1 MARPQPAPAL
11 KRTRPDSHAFEQVAA
26 PMPTAGVPA
35 DDPDENRN
43 AARAANRNTASAA
56 SRNDADAASRNAAT
70 QAEPLVKFSIRVAPD
85 KHRHIKAT
93 AAMQGMSIQ
102 DLAVTAL
109 SEYLERLG
117 RPLP

>member
-11 KRTRPDSHAFEQVAA
+11 KRSRPESHAFAPAVETAA
-26 PMPTAGVPA
+26 PAATPA
-35 DDPDENRN
+35 AANRN
-43 AARAANRNTASAA
+43 AATAPNRNGG
-56 SRNDADAASRNAAT
+56 DAASRNAAT
-70 QAEPLVKFSIRVAPD
+70 ETRVEPLVKFSIRVAPD

-93 AAMQGMSIQ
+93 AAIQGMSIQ
-102 DLAVTAL
+102 DLATTAI

>member
-11 KRTRPDSHAFEQVAA
+11 RRTRPDSHAFEQVATPA
-26 PMPTAGVPA
+26 PAAEVPA
-35 DDPDENRN
+35 DSPVESRN
-43 AARAANRNTASAA
+43 AATTAN
-56 SRNDADAASRNAAT
+56 RNDADAASRNAAT
-70 QAEPLVKFSIRVAPD
+70 KAEALVKFSIRVAPD

>member
-11 KRTRPDSHAFEQVAA
+11 KRSRPESHAFAPAVETAA
-26 PMPTAGVPA
+26 PAATPAAATRNAATAP
-35 DDPDENRN
+35 NRN
-43 AARAANRNTASAA
+43 AATAPNRNGG
-56 SRNDADAASRNAAT
+56 DAASRNAAT
-70 QAEPLVKFSIRVAPD
+70 ETRVEPLVKFSIRVAPD

-93 AAMQGMSIQ
+93 AAIQGMSIQ
-102 DLAVTAL
+102 DLATTAI

>member
-26 PMPTAGVPA
+26 PAPAAEVPVNN
-35 DDPDENRN
+35 PSKNRN
-43 AARAANRNTASAA
+43 AASAA
-56 SRNDADAASRNAAT
+56 GRNAADAASRNAAMP
-70 QAEPLVKFSIRVAPD
+70 AESLVKFSIRVAPD

>member
-11 KRTRPDSHAFEQVAA
+11 KRSRPESHAFAPAVETAA
-26 PMPTAGVPA
+26 PAAIPA
-35 DDPDENRN
+35 AATRN
-43 AARAANRNTASAA
+43 AATAPNRNGG
-56 SRNDADAASRNAAT
+56 DAASRNAAT
-70 QAEPLVKFSIRVAPD
+70 ETQVEPLVKFSIRVAPD

-93 AAMQGMSIQ
+93 AAIQGMSIQ
-102 DLAVTAL
+102 DLATTAI